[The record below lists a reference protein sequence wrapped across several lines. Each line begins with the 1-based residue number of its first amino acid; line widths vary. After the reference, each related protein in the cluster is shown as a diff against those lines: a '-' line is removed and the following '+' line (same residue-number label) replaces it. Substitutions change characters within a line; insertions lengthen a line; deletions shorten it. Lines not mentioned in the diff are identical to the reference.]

1 LNDRVKK
8 SWLHVL
14 CSLTFSGVLCGCS
27 PSKAPDTIFFGG
39 SILTVDGSDRVVEA
53 IAIKD
58 GVITQVGNEKDIL
71 LTADTSTERYNLN
84 GKTIIPGFVASHEHP
99 TLTAVFSS
107 TVDVSGFKFDSSKQ
121 MWSHLKE
128 QIANRQPG
136 EWVYASGLDA
146 VLMPD
151 LISPN
156 IQFLD
161 QIAPN
166 NPLFIISQTM
176 HSFWANTAAFEQ
188 VSISKFTKD
197 PGKGSYY
204 GKDDNGDLNGFIS
217 EPAAAQPFLEPLKS
231 PMAMVGK
238 YQQALQSMVDSGYT
252 SVASLG
258 YNLPPFLAKYAASNN
273 LSPRIRQFIYLHKDE
288 MQYLPDSSING
299 DDFYRIVGVKLW
311 YDGSPYTG
319 TMDVTE
325 PYLNNALTEKMG
337 IKEGHSGEA
346 RMTDE
351 DILQQINHYSKNDW
365 QLAIHSQGDQSNN
378 DLVSVIDKSLA
389 NNHGLTADKL
399 KRNRV
404 EHGLLLPKRLLN
416 DFSRLGMTPS
426 FHINHLYYYGDALSE
441 RIIGEQR
448 ANSLLP
454 VRTAQELGLHPTL
467 HADSPMFPADP
478 FSLMQT
484 AVTRKTRTGKTLGA
498 DQAISPQQALRT
510 MTINAAWQLNMEHK
524 LGSIEV
530 GKLADLTLISAN
542 PYHLPPQQW
551 SEIVVEGVWLQGEQ
565 SAQ

>member
-1 LNDRVKK
+1 
-8 SWLHVL
+8 
-14 CSLTFSGVLCGCS
+14 
-27 PSKAPDTIFFGG
+27 
-39 SILTVDGSDRVVEA
+39 
-53 IAIKD
+53 
-58 GVITQVGNEKDIL
+58 
-71 LTADTSTERYNLN
+71 
-84 GKTIIPGFVASHEHP
+84 
-99 TLTAVFSS
+99 
-107 TVDVSGFKFDSSKQ
+107 
-121 MWSHLKE
+121 
-128 QIANRQPG
+128 
-136 EWVYASGLDA
+136 
-146 VLMPD
+146 MPD
-151 LISPN
+151 LISPD

-176 HSFWANTAAFEQ
+176 HSFWANSAAFKQ
-188 VSISKFTKD
+188 VGISKFTKD

-217 EPAAAQPFLEPLKS
+217 EPAAAQPFLESLKS

-238 YQQALQSMVDSGYT
+238 YQQALQAMVDSGYT

-258 YNLPPFLAKYAASNN
+258 YNLPPFLAKYAASDQF
-273 LSPRIRQFIYLHKDE
+273 SPRIRQFIYLHKDE
-288 MQYLPDSSING
+288 MQYLPDSPING
-299 DDFYRIVGVKLW
+299 DDFYKIVGVKLW

-319 TMDVTE
+319 TMDLTE

-346 RMTDE
+346 RMADAN
-351 DILQQINHYSKNDW
+351 ILEQINHFSKNDW

-378 DLVSVIDKSLA
+378 DLVSVIDNSLA
-389 NNHGLTADKL
+389 SNRGLATDKL

-404 EHGLLLPKRLLN
+404 EHCLLVPKTLLN
-416 DFSRLGMTPS
+416 EFYRLGMTPS

-448 ANSLLP
+448 ASVMLP
-454 VRTAQELGLHPTL
+454 VKTAQELGLHPTL

-484 AVTRKTRTGKTLGA
+484 AVTRKTRTGKILGA

-510 MTINAAWQLNMEHK
+510 MTINAAWQVNMDHK

-542 PYHLPPQQW
+542 PYQLPPQQW

-565 SAQ
+565 NSQ